1 MIYFHFAAGVWF
13 APPSTREGGRGDG
26 WGAQRES
33 DLELLTYPLPRA
45 GSEGSSRRYA
55 YIPPLFFLAA
65 AD

>member
-33 DLELLTYPLPRA
+33 DLELLIQV
-45 GSEGSSRRYA
+45 GSE
-55 YIPPLFFLAA
+55 F
-65 AD
+65 